1 MVKDKNLMRPYSL
14 RERILWASPYMFLR
28 VRQEAGIF
36 NRLSALEARASK
48 RAQLIQMLY
57 LPLIFLVYGT
67 LLGTVY
73 FQNSNPTFILSA
85 FGVFSCASGL
95 FMFPAIYTYLFRAI
109 EVSIVHY
116 TNMLYI
122 VGKSLSELMH
132 TTN

>member
-1 MVKDKNLMRPYSL
+1 
-14 RERILWASPYMFLR
+14 MFLR

-109 EVSIVHY
+109 EVSNLVHY
-116 TNMLYI
+116 TNMLYT
-122 VGKSLSELMH
+122 VGQSLSECMPLMIKGFIRIYCVIVMLCACRCSL
-132 TTN
+132 